1 MRIRTVDAFTD
12 RPYCGNPAAVV
23 LLTEDG
29 TGGFPADERLQR
41 VANEMNLSETAF
53 AHPLPGDADADW
65 ALRWFTPAAE
75 VDLCGHATLATAHI
89 LRADGL
95 VDGTVRFR
103 TRSGVLSAG
112 AAQGGAITLDF
123 PTAPLSPVAAPPGLA
138 AALGAEPVSVHDT
151 GPLGDLLVEVADE
164 ATLRALTP
172 DSSAVG
178 RLPHRGV
185 IVTALADR
193 ASGDAAPNTGRNPGR
208 DPEDGSAPE
217 HEPEPQYDYV
227 SRMFAPSVG
236 IPEDPVTGSAHTA
249 LAPLWSGRLGR
260 DSLTG
265 MQCSARTGLV
275 RTTLRGERTELTG
288 HAVTVLDARL
298 SAGW

>member
-23 LLTEDG
+23 LLTGDDS
-29 TGGFPADERLQR
+29 GGFPADERLQR

-53 AHPLPGDADADW
+53 AHPLTGDAEADW

-103 TRSGVLSAG
+103 TRSGVLSADT
-112 AAQGGAITLDF
+112 AHDGAITLDF
-123 PTAPLSPVAAPPGLA
+123 PTAPLAPVAAPPGLA

-164 ATLRALTP
+164 ETLRALTP
-172 DSSAVG
+172 DSGAVG

-185 IVTALADR
+185 IVTALADD
-193 ASGDAAPNTGRNPGR
+193 ASGDADR
-208 DPEDGSAPE
+208 DARDRE
-217 HEPEPQYDYV
+217 YDYV

-288 HAVTVLDARL
+288 GAVTVLDARL
-298 SAGW
+298 RAGW